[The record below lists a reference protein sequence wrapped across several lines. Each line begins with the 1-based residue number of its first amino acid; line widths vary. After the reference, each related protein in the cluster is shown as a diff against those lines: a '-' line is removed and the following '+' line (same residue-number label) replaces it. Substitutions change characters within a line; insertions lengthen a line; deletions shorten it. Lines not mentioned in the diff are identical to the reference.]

1 MKNREDFE
9 GLYKNWEKTRKKGKV
24 GGLGKE
30 KKWKKKRLRVLK
42 GEYYFKIVF
51 LFMNIYFGMQDN
63 NRNTEAGY
71 ILKPTIPTDT

>member
-1 MKNREDFE
+1 M
-9 GLYKNWEKTRKKGKV
+9 
-24 GGLGKE
+24 GKE